1 LQIFALG
8 GIKLEEE
15 KDKNELIQELAK
27 KNQLLEA
34 KINELM
40 SRMHEL
46 ETRLAVIRTMSI
58 FD

>member
-1 LQIFALG
+1 M
-8 GIKLEEE
+8 EEE

>member
-1 LQIFALG
+1 
-8 GIKLEEE
+8 LEEE

-34 KINELM
+34 KINEIM

>member
-1 LQIFALG
+1 M
-8 GIKLEEE
+8 EEE

-34 KINELM
+34 KINEIM

>member
-1 LQIFALG
+1 M
-8 GIKLEEE
+8 EEE
-15 KDKNELIQELAK
+15 KDKNEVIQELAK

-34 KINELM
+34 KINEIM

>member
-1 LQIFALG
+1 M
-8 GIKLEEE
+8 EEE

-34 KINELM
+34 KINDLM